1 MARPA
6 KSISAKTGQ
15 ISKEEKQKREA
26 VENSLKGGEVDLTP
40 PRHLSA
46 AQKKIYRFI
55 LEQLEESKLL
65 GQLDVFILSRTA
77 ITIDRLNVMDK
88 KAKKEPD
95 IIYNNNFRLAQG
107 QATQEFFRCCNE
119 LCLSPQ
125 ARAKLSVAAAKASEP
140 QKKTLMDILAEDDD
154 D

>member
-6 KSISAKTGQ
+6 KAISAKTGQ

-26 VENSLKGGEVDLTP
+26 IEKSLKGGDDLTP
-40 PRHLSA
+40 PRHLTA
-46 AQKKIYRFI
+46 AQKKIYKFI

-77 ITIDRLNVMDK
+77 ITIDRLNAMDK
-88 KAKKEPD
+88 RAKKEPD

-140 QKKTLMDILAEDDD
+140 TKKTLMDILAEEDDE
-154 D
+154 

>member
-6 KSISAKTGQ
+6 KAISAKTGQ

-26 VENSLKGGEVDLTP
+26 IEESLIGGKDLTP
-40 PRHLSA
+40 PRQLTA
-46 AQKKIYRFI
+46 AQKKIYKFI

-77 ITIDRLNVMDK
+77 ITIDRLNQMDK
-88 KAKKEPD
+88 RAKKEPD

-140 QKKTLMDILAEDDD
+140 TKKTLMDILAEEDDE
-154 D
+154 